1 MNAMPETAFIAPA
14 DLESRTA
21 FVQYL
26 SDALVQ
32 FTRMAESLEL
42 NQIAYFLSMAAIET
56 SDYLGVIEA
65 ESAPSSAQDTARAA

>member
-1 MNAMPETAFIAPA
+1 
-14 DLESRTA
+14 
-21 FVQYL
+21 
-26 SDALVQ
+26 VQ